1 MVKSAVL
8 GIGFC
13 FLIFILFFYFMWRIN
28 PNIKKS
34 VKRHKK
40 LGGVK
45 QWFGILSD
53 KTNLVFLTAKM

>member
-8 GIGFC
+8 GMGFC

-40 LGGVK
+40 SGGVK
-45 QWFGILSD
+45 QWLGILSD